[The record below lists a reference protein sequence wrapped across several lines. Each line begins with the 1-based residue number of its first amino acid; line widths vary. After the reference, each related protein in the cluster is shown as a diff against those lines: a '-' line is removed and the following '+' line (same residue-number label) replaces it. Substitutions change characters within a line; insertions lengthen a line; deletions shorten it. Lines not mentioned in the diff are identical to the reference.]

1 MKFLNSWD
9 LNKNELLNIR
19 LQNLAVN
26 PTVAAGDEGLVWINT
41 ASHKVF
47 HGNGTAIPA
56 CLTNIIESVTG
67 VGAINVAGVVGLSQ
81 AISIAAATGAVPG
94 TMSAA
99 DFSKLALAW
108 TSANDTPL
116 AHLAGNETFTGNKT
130 FSGTVTGLTSAT
142 VGLGSVDNTS
152 DVAKPVSTAQATADT
167 AAKARG
173 NHTGTQLAA
182 TVSDFAAAADLRVVA
197 GIVAKANIASPTF
210 TGTVGGI
217 TPTMVG
223 LGSVNNTSDA
233 AKPISTAEASA
244 LALKADLVGGF
255 VPSSQIP
262 ALSLSTTVVVASQAA
277 MLALTTGQVQPGDLA
292 TRSDGAGTFMLTAT
306 DPSILGN
313 WTLLNSPTDAVV
325 SVNGQTGTVV
335 LGKSNIGLTSAD
347 DTSDANKPV
356 SIAQAAAN
364 TADKARA
371 NHTGTQFRTTI
382 SDFDAGVT
390 ANSLSAMAVP
400 TADVAMNAKKITG
413 LANSVNP
420 QDAATKAD
428 LTASAGSGLKKY
440 SVDIGNGAATS
451 ITVTH
456 NLATLDV
463 THEMWE
469 NTGGAVV
476 MGANPAHATVNTMT
490 FVFSVAPA
498 LNALRVVVIG

>member
-9 LNKNELLNIR
+9 LNKNELLNVR

-26 PTVAAGDEGLVWINT
+26 PTVAAGDEGLTWINT

-47 HGNGTAIPA
+47 HGNGTATPA

-81 AISIAAATGAVPG
+81 AISIAAATGVVPG

-99 DFSKLALAW
+99 DFSKLAIAW

-130 FSGTVTGLTSAT
+130 FSGTVTGLNSAT

-152 DVAKPVSTAQATADT
+152 DVNKPVSIAQATADT

-197 GIVAKANIASPTF
+197 GITGKANIASPTF

-217 TPTMVG
+217 TPAMVG
-223 LGSVNNTSDA
+223 LGSVNNTTDA
-233 AKPISTAEASA
+233 AKPVSTAAQTA
-244 LALKADLVGGF
+244 LNLKADLVGGL
-255 VPSSQIP
+255 VPTSQLPSI
-262 ALSLSTTVVVASQAA
+262 ALGTTVTVASQAA

-292 TRSDGAGTFMLTAT
+292 VRTDGAGTFMLNLA

-313 WTLLNSPTDAVV
+313 WVLLSAPTDVV
-325 SVNGQTGTVV
+325 TTVNGQNGTVV
-335 LGKSNIGLTSAD
+335 LGKTDVGLSNVD
-347 DTSDANKPV
+347 NTSDVNKPV
-356 SIAQAAAN
+356 STAQAIADT
-364 TADKARA
+364 TAKARA
-371 NHTGTQFRTTI
+371 NHTGTQLAATV
-382 SDFDAGVT
+382 SDFAATVNAT
-390 ANSLSAMAVP
+390 PLSSLAVP
-400 TADVAMNAKKITG
+400 TVDVAMNNKKLTG

-428 LTASAGSGLKKY
+428 LTASAGSGLRKY
-440 SVDIGNGAATS
+440 AVDIGNGAATS

-476 MGANPAHATVNTMT
+476 MGANPAHATANTMT
-490 FVFSVAPA
+490 FVFAIAPA
-498 LNALRVVVIG
+498 LNALRVVVMG